1 MNSHKVFIVIITIIL
16 IVSSLTLIF
25 NVSINRRLTT
35 VVQITNES
43 SMDINAPIYIV
54 GSSTLTQQLTQVGI
68 NGSFIKLITME
79 QLTDAPNDSIVII
92 NWSVIKPSVIIND
105 PGNKVIINLTSP
117 VIHEL
122 ASAIARDDVVGI
134 YASGGDE
141 GIAEFILAYSWA
153 VATNNTLRGLPAY
166 LVAYPIIPVK
176 VHGSVLFIA
185 GRVKREG
192 LIIGPLYLSKR
203 IQLLLNAL
211 RSNVGLRT
219 ANGIVNS
226 VDPDPC
232 IAEFSGSSPTPGIYT
247 NGKVTFIW
255 AAPMYYSVPYS
266 TVGIQGYFDG
276 NGTYYYDTCL
286 LISNTAYAVSPSE
299 STWYWLP
306 INVFGYEGYFE
317 LSTMYNNLGYLL
329 YQLGSIDYYY
339 GYEQYRNGV
348 TNALVGDEGNDYFS
362 TYSWNPPPMSDVFS
376 YYMFTNG
383 ILGFSPTLLG
393 GVGVPP
399 GPGESIG
406 GFLNPSMLISLPNGP
421 TVQVGNITWV
431 FSIGYGANDQGFTNA
446 FEDITPAGVFIRNM
460 SSPSIAMFRVDFENT
475 VVTAQY
481 PCAYEVLQT
490 IWVDVT
496 WNIIIIPKSST
507 TVTLSQSSVRLS
519 ITNAPPNTYVTGVT
533 SYVVPILCAP

>member
-1 MNSHKVFIVIITIIL
+1 MNLRKVFIIIITIIL
-16 IVSSLTLIF
+16 IVLLLTLIF
-25 NVSINRRLTT
+25 NVDVSRRLIT
-35 VVQITNES
+35 VAQTANEPS
-43 SMDINAPIYIV
+43 AGISTPIYIV
-54 GSSTLTQQLTQVGI
+54 GSLTLAQRLTQVGI

-79 QLTDAPNDSIVII
+79 QLTDVPNDSIVII

-105 PGNKVIINLTSP
+105 PGNKVTINLTSP
-117 VIHEL
+117 VIRDL
-122 ASAIARDDVVGI
+122 AIAIARGDVVSI
-134 YASGGDE
+134 YASDNDE
-141 GIAEFILAYSWA
+141 SIAEFILAYSWA

-166 LVAYPIIPVK
+166 LTAYPVIPVN
-176 VHGSVLFIA
+176 VHDPMLLIA
-185 GRVKREG
+185 KRVKQGG
-192 LIIGPLYLSKR
+192 LIIGPVYLGKHVQS
-203 IQLLLNAL
+203 LLNAAKL
-211 RSNVGLRT
+211 DAGLR
-219 ANGIVNS
+219 AVNGIANA

-232 IAEFSGSSPTPGIYT
+232 IAEFSGSSSAPGIYT

-255 AAPMYYSVPYS
+255 AASMITHGEPPSGIPGYS
-266 TVGIQGYFDG
+266 DG
-276 NGTYYYDTCL
+276 NGTYYWDTCL
-286 LISNTAYAVSPSE
+286 LIGNTAYVVSPDE

-306 INVFGYEGYFE
+306 INVFGYEGYLE

-362 TYSWNPPPMSDVFS
+362 TNSWNPPPMSGVFS

-406 GFLNPSMLISLPNGP
+406 GFLNPSMFISLPNGP

-431 FSIGYGANDQGFTNA
+431 FSIGYGADVQGFTNA
-446 FEDITPAGVFIRNM
+446 FEDITPANVFIRNM
-460 SSPSIAMFRVDFENT
+460 SSPSIAMLKVDFENT

-507 TVTLSQSSVRLS
+507 TVTLSKSSVGLS

-533 SYVVPILCAP
+533 SYVAPILCAP

>member
-1 MNSHKVFIVIITIIL
+1 MSL
-16 IVSSLTLIF
+16 LTLIF
-25 NVSINRRLTT
+25 NVDVSRRLIT
-35 VVQITNES
+35 VAQTANEPS
-43 SMDINAPIYIV
+43 AGISTPIYIV
-54 GSSTLTQQLTQVGI
+54 GSLTLAQQLTQVGI
-68 NGSFIKLITME
+68 NGSFIKLITMD
-79 QLTDAPNDSIVII
+79 QLTDVPNDSIVII

-105 PGNKVIINLTSP
+105 PGNKVTINLTSP
-117 VIHEL
+117 VIRDL
-122 ASAIARDDVVGI
+122 AIAIARGDVVSI
-134 YASGGDE
+134 YASGNDE
-141 GIAEFILAYSWA
+141 SIAEFILAYSWA

-166 LVAYPIIPVK
+166 LVAYPVIPVK
-176 VHGSVLFIA
+176 THGSVLFMA
-185 GRVKREG
+185 SHVKQGG
-192 LIIGPLYLSKR
+192 LMTGPIYLSKR
-203 IQLLLNAL
+203 IQLLLNAV
-211 RSNVGLRT
+211 RPNVGLGT
-219 ANGIVNS
+219 INGIS
-226 VDPDPC
+226 DAADPDPC
-232 IAEFSGSSPTPGIYT
+232 FIEYLEFMRGSSSAPGIYT
-247 NGKVTFIW
+247 NNKATFVWIL
-255 AAPMYYSVPYS
+255 PIFYQGPPYGGIPGYS
-266 TVGIQGYFDG
+266 DD
-276 NGTYYYDTCL
+276 NGTYYWDTCL
-286 LISNTAYAVSPSE
+286 LIGNTAYAVSPDE
-299 STWYWLP
+299 SAWYWLP
-306 INVFGYEGYFE
+306 INVFGYEGYLE

-362 TYSWNPPPMSDVFS
+362 TNSWNPPPMSSVFS

-421 TVQVGNITWV
+421 AVQVGNITWV

-496 WNIIIIPKSST
+496 WNIIVIPKSST
-507 TVTLSQSSVRLS
+507 TVTLSQSSVGLS

-533 SYVVPILCAP
+533 SYIVPILCAP